1 MHQRQFAKHLRRS
14 MTDAERRLWYY
25 LRAHRFLGQKFR
37 RQVPLGPYVVD
48 FVHFG
53 GRLVVEADGGQH
65 MDSLTDQARDGWLR
79 SQGFRV
85 MRFWNHDILQNMQLV
100 LEEIRGALGEEPSG

>member
-1 MHQRQFAKHLRRS
+1 MDQAAFTRHLRQN
-14 MTDAERRLWYY
+14 MTDCEHRLWRC

-37 RQVPLGPYVVD
+37 RQQPLGPFVVD

-65 MDSLTDQARDGWLR
+65 ADPAADLERDAWLR
-79 SQGFRV
+79 ARGFKV
-85 MRFWNHDILQNMQLV
+85 LRFWNHDIAVNLSGV
-100 LEEIRGALGEEPSG
+100 L